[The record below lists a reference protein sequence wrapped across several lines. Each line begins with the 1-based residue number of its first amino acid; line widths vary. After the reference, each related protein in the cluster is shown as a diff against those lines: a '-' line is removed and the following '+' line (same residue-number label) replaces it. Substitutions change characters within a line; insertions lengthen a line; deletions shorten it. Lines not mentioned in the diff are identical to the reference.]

1 MNNKYNTTE
10 QVILFQP
17 DSEVLFITGSSTQI
31 AEKIATVLSESKDK
45 SVIISKTDSTLT
57 KRVFTKLAERAKK
70 SKKLRKALSKSKVVL
85 TQCYAD
91 KVRQYL
97 YNVGQELSIAVYFTS
112 SATKE
117 VLDTAIDADENTIIV
132 TSDKSS
138 SDNNEVH
145 GYVESMNN
153 PSVAVVTLSEL
164 KENLKEAKIAEI
176 SLFHLDDNEHD
187 EVFTIL
193 EKVLSDFEI
202 QGMNII
208 NSKSSEIYIKN
219 AILKNPKTVK
229 NMSDNNAKV
238 TISSSGSAFT
248 TKNDSSQVKINQ
260 CFEYLYKL
268 YKRMHNAGESVSE
281 LVNQQLK
288 DGLLIES
295 EIYWGGND

>member
-1 MNNKYNTTE
+1 MNNKSTAY

-17 DSEVLFITGSSTQI
+17 GSEVVFITGSSTQI
-31 AEKIATVLSESKDK
+31 AERTATFLLESENK

-85 TQCYAD
+85 TQCFSD
-91 KVRQYL
+91 NVRQYL
-97 YNVGQELSIAVYFTS
+97 YNVCQELDVEVYFTS

-117 VLDTAIDADENTIIV
+117 VLDTAIDADEKTIVV
-132 TSDKSS
+132 TSDKTT
-138 SDNNEVH
+138 SDKNEVH

-153 PSVAVVTLSEL
+153 PNVAVVTLSEL
-164 KENLKEAKIAEI
+164 KEKLKEVKMAEL

-187 EVFTIL
+187 ECLTIL

-208 NSKSSEIYIKN
+208 NSKSSENYIKN

-238 TISSSGSAFT
+238 TMLNSGSAFT
-248 TKNDSSQVKINQ
+248 TKHDPSQVKINQ
-260 CFEYLYKL
+260 SFEHLLKL
-268 YKRMHNAGESVSE
+268 YKRTHNAGESVSE